1 MNLLVMVYIVN
12 ATLLL
17 LHEIDS
23 AYEKEWEILNLPG
36 NISGF
41 LLMHIPVILFFFYGL
56 LAVHDGLLTGHVI
69 GIVTGC
75 AGLLPLLVHKLF
87 VRRTDHFNSF
97 ASNCIIFLNTL
108 SGIVLL
114 VLNVL
119 RIAFPHD

>member
-1 MNLLVMVYIVN
+1 MNLYIMAYILN

-23 AYEKEWEILNLPG
+23 THEKEWEILNLPG

-41 LLMHIPVILFFFYGL
+41 LLMHIPIVLFLFYGL
-56 LAVHDGLLTGHVI
+56 LAVHNGSLTGHVI

-87 VRRTDHFNSF
+87 VRRTDHFNSV
-97 ASNCIIFLNTL
+97 ASNCIILLNAL
-108 SGIVLL
+108 SGVVVL

-119 RIAFPHD
+119 RIVFPYD